1 MMMGEFTMFG
11 KMILQRMNDL
21 GITIPMLVEQ
31 TGISEDN
38 INSFISGKRL
48 LLPDDFD
55 TLVISKALLCDPMF
69 WFDDSIRKLDVI
81 TLSCNRGEDTKK
93 SNLAKANIQKFV
105 EDYLFVESLQH

>member
-1 MMMGEFTMFG
+1 MFG

-38 INSFISGKRL
+38 INSFISGKRS

-55 TLVISKALLCDPMF
+55 TLVISKALVCDPMF
-69 WFDDSIRKLDVI
+69 WFDDSISQRKRFLLCFLGKRDI
-81 TLSCNRGEDTKK
+81 IK
-93 SNLAKANIQKFV
+93 Q
-105 EDYLFVESLQH
+105 